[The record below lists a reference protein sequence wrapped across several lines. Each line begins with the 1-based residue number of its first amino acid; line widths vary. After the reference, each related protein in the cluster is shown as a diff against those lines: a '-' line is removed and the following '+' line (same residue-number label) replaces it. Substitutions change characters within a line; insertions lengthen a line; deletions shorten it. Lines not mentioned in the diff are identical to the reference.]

1 MIQGV
6 PEMDNDIIDQEL
18 REYLGRMHA
27 VDQVEMKLNGIIKF
41 LKKRIDDDE
50 PTIDSIFKV
59 HRDSQTTGETI
70 GSLIDLSGE
79 YLKES
84 QIPGWLLERQE
95 K

>member
-59 HRDSQTTGETI
+59 HRDSQTTGQTI
-70 GSLIDLSGE
+70 GSLIDFSGE
-79 YLKES
+79 DLKES